1 MSGAVGRPVLLM
13 SGNAHKVEELRAF
26 FPWARLITLR
36 DYPIA
41 EEPVEDAPTFEGNAL
56 IKASAGVLHL
66 RALSARPDLSSE
78 LSPELGGALALADDS
93 GVSVDALGGAPGV
106 LSARYAPG
114 GDADRARALLDALA
128 ATGARTPEERA
139 ARFTCVLALC
149 GLTAEDEELLG
160 DLAALEGLSWGRTAA
175 GERAL
180 LATGRCEG
188 SIFLAP
194 RGEGGFGY
202 DPVFS
207 LLDGRG
213 VAELTPEEKAAVSH
227 RGAAV
232 RALAPALQLLC
243 AKNT

>member
-1 MSGAVGRPVLLM
+1 MSGEGGRPVLLM

-56 IKASAGVLHL
+56 IKASAGVAHL
-66 RALSARPDLSSE
+66 RALSARLELSSE
-78 LSPELGGALALADDS
+78 LSGALALADDS

-128 ATGARTPEERA
+128 AAGARTPEERA
-139 ARFTCVLALC
+139 ARFTCTLALC

-160 DLAALEGLSWGRTAA
+160 DLAGLDGLAWGQTAA

-188 SIFLAP
+188 SISLAP

-207 LLDGRG
+207 LPDGRG
-213 VAELTPEEKAAVSH
+213 VAELSAQEKAAVSH

-232 RALAPALQLLC
+232 RALAPALSLLC
-243 AKNT
+243 SKNT